1 MIILNNINKIDILY
15 RNYIKQFSKAYIKGS
30 ILYVGESL
38 KNVNIKSL
46 EVENIIKRY
55 KKIFI
60 DLYMNNNK
68 IYDEVSNNN
77 LCVICL
83 ENLNENIKE
92 VCHKCNVKCH
102 IKCLYNWY
110 EKNNKEVCPICL
122 KTEDYY
128 LNILKGNDIKEINKE
143 ENSENVLNID
153 LRRNH
158 TNRILEYI
166 QIEEENT
173 KYSKLIYCMCMFMFS
188 IFIIYI
194 NSIY

>member
-1 MIILNNINKIDILY
+1 
-15 RNYIKQFSKAYIKGS
+15 
-30 ILYVGESL
+30 
-38 KNVNIKSL
+38 
-46 EVENIIKRY
+46 
-55 KKIFI
+55 
-60 DLYMNNNK
+60 MNNNK
-68 IYDEVSNNN
+68 IYDEVNNNN

-83 ENLNENIKE
+83 ENLNENIKD

-143 ENSENVLNID
+143 ENSGNVINID

-173 KYSKLIYCMCMFMFS
+173 KYSKLFYCMCMFMFS